1 MLQEFS
7 DRVGADRSRF
17 SDTPIFQ
24 GEAFFLIRS
33 AQRKKL
39 PEAQMRECSE
49 CQLTMS
55 TNYETFAVPRLQLFR
70 TLQIQVDMQLTRY
83 SVYLATSASR

>member
-24 GEAFFLIRS
+24 GEAFFLMKVG
-33 AQRKKL
+33 ATK
-39 PEAQMRECSE
+39 
-49 CQLTMS
+49 
-55 TNYETFAVPRLQLFR
+55 ETSGGADARV
-70 TLQIQVDMQLTRY
+70 
-83 SVYLATSASR
+83 